1 MHRDGKDI
9 DMVTVAD
16 RVRDLKKESS
26 QSGLDV
32 YYITG
37 LPEKIPTTSNIE
49 SYAKI
54 VWEKFI
60 KRQTIRSDHNL
71 YNTGFDSKDKAVE
84 NSFYSKIATCVCTGC
99 DVDYTPGAVKS
110 FYDGSPTQITMNLSF
125 KETELLTKQLIDKG
139 Y

>member
-1 MHRDGKDI
+1 MSDRIMPHSEEAEEAVLGAILVDGSKTFEKANAWIRDDDAFYYSRNKTLYSIISDMHRDGKDI

-54 VWEKFI
+54 VWDKFI
-60 KRQTIRSDHNL
+60 KRQTIRSAHNL
-71 YNTGFDSKDKAVE
+71 YNTGFDS
-84 NSFYSKIATCVCTGC
+84 
-99 DVDYTPGAVKS
+99 
-110 FYDGSPTQITMNLSF
+110 
-125 KETELLTKQLIDKG
+125 
-139 Y
+139 